1 MKSCRA
7 LDFLSTTW
15 LRSTI
20 VKVDEVTRERAHGWT
35 RGVSDEHEREP
46 KGPSALLTHMDSTT
60 RDGARQ
66 ATPHEVFLKTETR

>member
-35 RGVSDEHEREP
+35 RGVSDDHEREP
-46 KGPSALLTHMDSTT
+46 KGPSALAHMASPMCQAGDPARSILE
-60 RDGARQ
+60 DGN
-66 ATPHEVFLKTETR
+66 